1 MSDESQELPRVNWNE
16 VLAFTHIFKSF
27 RMAIHV
33 NKLVLALAAVLL
45 IWLCGSILDTV
56 GGWTGT
62 RVLKDEIAQYVNS
75 SPRDFEKWEDSAE
88 VKRVSDLVD
97 QWRDAHSEL
106 IGMQGFLVDLRNEGG
121 GGRHFE
127 DAFQSKLI
135 EPNQPTWPA
144 LPGQDERQ
152 RQVKKDWSK
161 AVGEVEDLFDRQV
174 ERIKSLIDAAET
186 LAEAKIAK
194 DPTLDSDAKE
204 EAEDKLAED
213 ALAAGRALTLR
224 KLKFR
229 YQIEQL
235 QGCGVFEALK
245 AYEGRCLSNALLA
258 VRYGNIT
265 GGLTAYQQLMGRRA
279 RMLSVEK
286 PDISGIPAAVTP
298 VPTDQTPGLLFW
310 MLMMLDG
317 LCWLI
322 ARHWLMAIL
331 LLGVSLAVWALLGGA
346 IHRIAA
352 LHFGRDQKISI
363 GQALRFSAG
372 KFLSFYFAPLI
383 PLGIVLVIGAMIT
396 VGGFALGSWGGGILM
411 GLLLPLAL
419 IGGLLIAFLLVGL
432 GGGVALMYPTIAVE
446 SSDSFDAI
454 GRSYSYVYG
463 RPWRAAFYSLV
474 ATVYGVI
481 CYLFVRFCAFLTL
494 AATHWFV
501 GAGVVGGGQA
511 LSPTA
516 DKLDVLWP
524 APTFDN
530 LLTSAPREAMSGA
543 EPVGAWL
550 IWFWTMLVAT
560 TVLAF
565 LLSFFASAT
574 TSIYFLLRRRIDAT
588 DLDDVYVDEPMEE
601 FGAEPA
607 EKSAEPTAPEAPAA
621 EQEPPAKPETKP
633 KRKPKAKPKAKPEGE
648 EPAGE

>member
-1 MSDESQELPRVNWNE
+1 MADENRELPRVNWNE
-16 VLAFTHIFKSF
+16 VLAFTHVFKSF
-27 RMAIHV
+27 MMARHV
-33 NKLVLALAAVLL
+33 SKMALALAAVLL
-45 IWLCGSILDTV
+45 IWLWGSILDTA

-62 RVLKDEIAQYVNS
+62 RVMDGEIAQYVQS
-75 SPRDFEKWEDSAE
+75 STRGFEKWRGGAE
-88 VKRVSDLVD
+88 KDRIKDLAKEWD
-97 QWRDAHSEL
+97 DAHSEL
-106 IGMQGFLVDLRNEGG
+106 IGMQGFMVDLRKETGEGD
-121 GGRHFE
+121 GGRYFE
-127 DAFQSKLI
+127 NAFQAKLI
-135 EPNQPTWPA
+135 EPNQPTWPT
-144 LPGQDERQ
+144 LPVRDERGKQ
-152 RQVKKDWSK
+152 IKKDWSE
-161 AVGEVEDLFDRQV
+161 AFGEVEELFEKQV
-174 ERIKSLIDAAET
+174 ERIETLIGATET
-186 LAEAKIAK
+186 LAENTIDK
-194 DPTLDSDAKE
+194 DASLNSDAKE
-204 EAEDKLAED
+204 VAEAKLAKD
-213 ALAAGRALTLR
+213 VLAAGRALTLR

-229 YQIEQL
+229 YRIEEIE
-235 QGCGVFEALK
+235 GFGVFESLK

-258 VRYGNIT
+258 VRFGNIT
-265 GGLTAYQQLMGRRA
+265 GGLTRYEQMMDRRA
-279 RMLSVEK
+279 RMLPVDPPE
-286 PDISGIPAAVTP
+286 ISGIAAVNP
-298 VPTDQTPGLLFW
+298 IPANAAPGLLFW
-310 MLMMLDG
+310 VLMMFNG

-322 ARHWLMAIL
+322 ACHWLMAIL
-331 LLGVSLAVWALLGGA
+331 LLAVSLAIWALFGGA

-372 KFLSFYFAPLI
+372 KFPSFYFAPLI
-383 PLGIVLVIGAMIT
+383 PLGIIFVIGAFIAA
-396 VGGFALGSWGGGILM
+396 GGLLFGSWGGGVVM

-432 GGGVALMYPTIAVE
+432 GGGGALMYPTIAVE

-463 RPWRAAFYSLV
+463 RPWRAAFYSLI

-481 CYLFVRFCAFLTL
+481 CYLFVRFCAYLTL

-501 GAGVVGGGQA
+501 GAGVWGGGQT

-530 LLTSAPREAMSGA
+530 LMANAPSAAMGGI

-550 IWFWTMLVAT
+550 IWFWTMFVAA

-588 DLDDVYVDEPMEE
+588 DLDDVYVDEPMDEL
-601 FGAEPA
+601 ATEPA
-607 EKSAEPTAPEAPAA
+607 PEPAGEEEPE
-621 EQEPPAKPETKP
+621 
-633 KRKPKAKPKAKPEGE
+633 AKPEGE
-648 EPAGE
+648 PPAGN

>member
-1 MSDESQELPRVNWNE
+1 MADESRELPRVNWNE
-16 VLAFTHIFKSF
+16 VLAFTHVFKSF
-27 RMAIHV
+27 MMARHV
-33 NKLVLALAAVLL
+33 SKMALALAAVLL
-45 IWLCGSILDTV
+45 IWLWGSILDTA

-62 RVLKDEIAQYVNS
+62 RVLDGEIAQYVQS
-75 SPRDFEKWEDSAE
+75 STRGFEKWRGGAE
-88 VKRVSDLVD
+88 KTRLDALVD
-97 QWRDAHSEL
+97 KWSDAHSEL
-106 IGMQGFLVDLRNEGG
+106 LGMRGFMVDLRSEAGDG
-121 GGRHFE
+121 DGGRYFE
-127 DAFQSKLI
+127 NAFQTKLR
-135 EPNQPTWPA
+135 ESDQPGLI
-144 LPGQDERQ
+144 LPSRDDRDKL
-152 RQVKKDWSK
+152 VKKNWAK
-161 AVGEVEDLFDRQV
+161 ALDKVEDLLGKQV
-174 ERIKSLIDAAET
+174 ERIET
-186 LAEAKIAK
+186 LIPEAKTAARDAIDK
-194 DPTLDSDAKE
+194 DASLSSDAKE
-204 EAEDKLAED
+204 QAEAKLAKD
-213 ALAAGRALTLR
+213 VLAAGRALTLR

-229 YQIEQL
+229 YAVEKM
-235 QGCGVFEALK
+235 QGYGVFESLK

-258 VRYGNIT
+258 VRFGNIT
-265 GGLTAYQQLMGRRA
+265 GGLVLYEQMMDNRA
-279 RMLSVEK
+279 RMLPVGQPE
-286 PDISGIPAAVTP
+286 ISGIPAAVNP
-298 VPTDQTPGLLFW
+298 IPANDAPGLLFW
-310 MLMMLDG
+310 VLMMFNG

-331 LLGVSLAVWALLGGA
+331 LLAVSLAIWALFGGA

-372 KFLSFYFAPLI
+372 KFPSFYFAPLI
-383 PLGIVLVIGAMIT
+383 PLGIVFVIGAFIAA
-396 VGGFALGSWGGGILM
+396 GGLLFGSWGGGVVM

-432 GGGVALMYPTIAVE
+432 GGGGAMMYPTIAVE

-481 CYLFVRFCAFLTL
+481 CYLFVRLCAFLTL

-501 GAGVVGGGQA
+501 GAGVWGGGQT

-530 LLTSAPREAMSGA
+530 LMANAPSEAMGGI
-543 EPVGAWL
+543 EPIGAWL
-550 IWFWTMLVAT
+550 IWFWTMFVAA
-560 TVLAF
+560 TVMAF

-601 FGAEPA
+601 LGTEPTAEPA
-607 EKSAEPTAPEAPAA
+607 EAE
-621 EQEPPAKPETKP
+621 
-633 KRKPKAKPKAKPEGE
+633 KPEGE
-648 EPAGE
+648 TPAES